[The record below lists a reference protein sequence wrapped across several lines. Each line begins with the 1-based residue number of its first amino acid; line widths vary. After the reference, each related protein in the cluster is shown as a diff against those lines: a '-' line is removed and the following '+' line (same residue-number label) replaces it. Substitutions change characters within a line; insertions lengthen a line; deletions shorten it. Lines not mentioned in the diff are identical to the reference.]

1 MALPEPAT
9 SEELMTIGGMLEE
22 SVNKMNGSLND
33 KFDTQISLLRE
44 QNSLTSSIVNNTKVD
59 KFAAKEAGLEA
70 GRIDP
75 IEPEGGA
82 TMSDMAGSVVVQP
95 EEEDD
100 GNLIGKVVGFLAAAG
115 GLVLFKKLFETG
127 GWIDQAK
134 GFLDDTEKDA
144 GLETGMGADA
154 DRAAQAEELT
164 AKISEAMEAGDT
176 EAMQG
181 LQAKLDNLV
190 AIQEAAAAQTEDT
203 VGFFRDK
210 VERDALKSSEETLQ
224 KLKALQ
230 ESNKTLVDDA
240 AQRDE
245 QRGAT
250 ERFQG
255 PKQGRSETP
264 AALKPRQRGESRE
277 EYQARLEGYEKPKAE
292 ATEPTPMAE
301 PRAEAEPT
309 TPVATPTPATAAPA
323 AAAKPAAEPVSTP
336 ASLPEGVTKDPITG
350 KYRSTAYNVEKDGYY
365 SKLHDTPEEA
375 VKYIDDGMKGANEYM
390 KGLEA
395 DFDAHLDEQGF
406 GPVQADG
413 TRTKEPGSVLAPEQA
428 GIEPSAS
435 GKGGQVQ
442 AMSENAAGA
451 QTPVIIN
458 NVKQGDSNN
467 VTNNN
472 VAMGGGAGRTN
483 ARPNAGSSHIGYK
496 KPPVRRPGVP
506 LLGGKET
513 PGVISLRL
521 QAVQR
526 MIDHHHLQLQS

>member
-1 MALPEPAT
+1 MAD
-9 SEELMTIGGMLEE
+9 
-22 SVNKMNGSLND
+22 SVAP
-33 KFDTQISLLRE
+33 Q
-44 QNSLTSSIVNNTKVD
+44 
-59 KFAAKEAGLEA
+59 
-70 GRIDP
+70 
-75 IEPEGGA
+75 PEG
-82 TMSDMAGSVVVQP
+82 
-95 EEEDD
+95 EDE
-100 GNLIGKVVGFLAAAG
+100 GGLIGKVVGFLAAAG

-181 LQAKLDNLV
+181 LQAKLDDLV
-190 AIQEAAAAQTEDT
+190 AIQEAAANQTEDT

-210 VERDALKSSEETLQ
+210 IERDALKSSEETLK

-230 ESNKTLVDDA
+230 ESNKTIVDDA

-250 ERFQG
+250 ERVQG
-255 PKQGRSETP
+255 PRQGRSETP
-264 AALKPRQRGESRE
+264 DALKPRQRGESRE
-277 EYQARLEGYEKPKAE
+277 DYQARLESYEKPKAE
-292 ATEPTPMAE
+292 AAEPTPMAAPASAAAAPAAE
-301 PRAEAEPT
+301 PKAEAEPT
-309 TPVATPTPATAAPA
+309 TPVAAPASAAPA
-323 AAAKPAAEPVSTP
+323 AATEPKAEAEPTTPVAAP
-336 ASLPEGVTKDPITG
+336 ASLPEGVTKDNVTG
-350 KYRSTAYNVEKDGYY
+350 MYRSTAYNVEKVGYY
-365 SKLHDTPEEA
+365 SKLFKTPEEA
-375 VKYIDDGMKGANEYM
+375 EKYIDDGMKAANEYM

-395 DFDAHLDEQGF
+395 DFDVHLDEQGF

-458 NVKQGDSNN
+458 NVKQGDNNN
-467 VTNNN
+467 VTTNN

-483 ARPNAGSSHIGYK
+483 ARPNAGSSQIG
-496 KPPVRRPGVP
+496 
-506 LLGGKET
+506 
-513 PGVISLRL
+513 
-521 QAVQR
+521 
-526 MIDHHHLQLQS
+526 

>member
-95 EEEDD
+95 EQEDD
-100 GNLIGKVVGFLAAAG
+100 GSLIGKVVGFLAAAG

-250 ERFQG
+250 ERVQG
-255 PKQGRSETP
+255 PRQGRSETP
-264 AALKPRQRGESRE
+264 DALKPRQRGESRE
-277 EYQARLEGYEKPKAE
+277 EYQARLEGYERPKAE
-292 ATEPTPMAE
+292 AAEPTPMAE

-309 TPVATPTPATAAPA
+309 TPVAAPASAAPA
-323 AAAKPAAEPVSTP
+323 TVTEPKAEAEPTTPVAAP
-336 ASLPEGVTKDPITG
+336 ASLPEGVTRDPVTG
-350 KYRSTAYNVEKDGYY
+350 MYRSTAYNVEKVGYY
-365 SKLHDTPEEA
+365 SKLFKTPEEA
-375 VKYIDDGMKGANEYM
+375 EKYIDDGMKAANEYM

-413 TRTKEPGSVLAPEQA
+413 SRTKEPGSVLAPEQA

-467 VTNNN
+467 ITNNN
-472 VAMGGGAGRTN
+472 VAMGGGAGTTN
-483 ARPNAGSSHIGYK
+483 ARPNAGSSQIG
-496 KPPVRRPGVP
+496 
-506 LLGGKET
+506 
-513 PGVISLRL
+513 
-521 QAVQR
+521 
-526 MIDHHHLQLQS
+526 